1 MRLRNVKGAR
11 DVLAENFY
19 VIQEPENCKGRWR
32 EVFGNDNPVYIEIG
46 MGKGQF
52 LLAHAKLHPDINYVG
67 VEMYASV
74 LVRAVQ
80 KAEGTSLSDGV
91 QAVSVLDQDKAEG
104 EKRFPNVRFLNVQAE
119 YLENIFAPGEVD
131 RIYLNFSDPWPK
143 ARHSKRRLTSTVFLA
158 RYEKI
163 LKEEGILEFKT
174 DNRELFEFS
183 LESVKEAGWE
193 LQVSTFDL
201 HHDPVLSAGNIMTE
215 YEQKFSGRGQAICK
229 LIAGRKIGR

>member
-1 MRLRNVKGAR
+1 MRIRFKPWARPELEASKFYIDNPEEYKG
-11 DVLAENFY
+11 
-19 VIQEPENCKGRWR
+19 KWR
-32 EVFGNDNPVYIEIG
+32 ELFSNKNNPLYIELG
-46 MGKGQF
+46 CGKGGFISQISVNN
-52 LLAHAKLHPDINYVG
+52 PDINYVG

-91 QAVSVLDQDKAEG
+91 QAVSVLDQDKAEA

-158 RYEKI
+158 RY
-163 LKEEGILEFKT
+163 LSFLW
-174 DNRELFEFS
+174 NR
-183 LESVKEAGWE
+183 
-193 LQVSTFDL
+193 
-201 HHDPVLSAGNIMTE
+201 
-215 YEQKFSGRGQAICK
+215 
-229 LIAGRKIGR
+229 